1 MAKPNAPK
9 DINPKDAVKPKDPA
23 AENKSGGSKVL
34 LMNVFTTTLICSLF
48 LVATYFMQDFLLSK
62 KMAAEQATTEG
73 TDTAA
78 ADQSTPEERGII
90 IDLGDFTVNLSDPNN
105 RRYLK
110 ASVALELT
118 KTPADDQPVKEK
130 KGEGEGAAAASPI
143 ETEMAQFK
151 PAIRDAII
159 SALSSKTSSE
169 LSTTAGKELAKDE
182 ITDAVDSILG
192 GEREV
197 IRVSF
202 GQFIMQ

>member
-9 DINPKDAVKPKDPA
+9 DINPKDAKPKDPA
-23 AENKSGGSKVL
+23 AENKGSGSKVL
-34 LMNVFTTTLICSLF
+34 IINVFTTTLICGLF
-48 LVATYFMQDFLLSK
+48 LVANYFMQDFLLSK
-62 KMAAEQATTEG
+62 KMAAEQTTTE
-73 TDTAA
+73 DTAA
-78 ADQSTPEERGII
+78 ADESTPEERGII

>member
-9 DINPKDAVKPKDPA
+9 DINPKDAKAKEPAA
-23 AENKSGGSKVL
+23 AENKGGGSKVL
-34 LMNVFTTTLICSLF
+34 IINVFTTALICGLF
-48 LVATYFMQDFLLSK
+48 LVANYFMQDSLLSK
-62 KMAAEQATTEG
+62 KMTAEQATTEG
-73 TDTAA
+73 DAA
-78 ADQSTPEERGII
+78 ATDESTPEERGII
-90 IDLGDFTVNLSDPNN
+90 VDLGDFTMNLSDADN

-110 ASVALELT
+110 VSVALELT
-118 KTPADDQPVKEK
+118 KTATDEEPAKEK

-159 SALSSKTSSE
+159 SALSSKTSAE

>member
-9 DINPKDAVKPKDPA
+9 DINPKDAKTKEPA
-23 AENKSGGSKVL
+23 AAESKGGGSKVL
-34 LMNVFTTTLICSLF
+34 IINVFTTALICGLF
-48 LVATYFMQDFLLSK
+48 LVANYFMQDSLLSK
-62 KMAAEQATTEG
+62 KMAAEQATTE
-73 TDTAA
+73 DPAATA
-78 ADQSTPEERGII
+78 DDSTPEERGLIV
-90 IDLGDFTVNLSDPNN
+90 DLGDFTMNLSDPDN

-118 KTPADDQPVKEK
+118 KTPADDEPVKGK
-130 KGEGEGAAAASPI
+130 KEGEGAAAASPI
-143 ETEMAQFK
+143 ETEMAQYK

-159 SALSSKTSSE
+159 SALSSKTSAE

>member
-1 MAKPNAPK
+1 MAKPQAPK
-9 DINPKDAVKPKDPA
+9 DINPKDAAKAKDPA
-23 AENKSGGSKVL
+23 AENKGGGSKVL
-34 LMNVFTTTLICSLF
+34 IINVFTTALICGLF
-48 LVATYFMQDFLLSK
+48 LVANYFMQDFLLSK
-62 KMAAEQATTEG
+62 KIAAEQP
-73 TDTAA
+73 AA
-78 ADQSTPEERGII
+78 ADDAAADDSTPEERGII
-90 IDLGDFTVNLSDPNN
+90 VDLGDFTMNLSDPDN

-118 KTPADDQPVKEK
+118 KTPADEEPAKGK
-130 KGEGEGAAAASPI
+130 KEGEGAAAASPI

-159 SALSSKTSSE
+159 SALSSKTSAE